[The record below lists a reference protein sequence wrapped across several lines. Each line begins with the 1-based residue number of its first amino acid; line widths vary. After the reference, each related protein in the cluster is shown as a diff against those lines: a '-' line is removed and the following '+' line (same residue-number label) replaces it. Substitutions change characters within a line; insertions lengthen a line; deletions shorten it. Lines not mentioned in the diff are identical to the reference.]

1 MFHILRELFGNLKNQ
16 CSYRTCVVYSLIY
29 FQYKCNSNEDFGKYV
44 YLVIGCFE
52 YTAKKCAIFF
62 YRNGASQDKNVGDNY
77 STSVR
82 KKFGKNHFIAE
93 LLGLVTVRSFS

>member
-1 MFHILRELFGNLKNQ
+1 MCPFNQ

-52 YTAKKCAIFF
+52 YTAKKCALFD
-62 YRNGASQDKNVGDNY
+62 RNGASQVKKMLATTIPRL
-77 STSVR
+77 SKVR
-82 KKFGKNHFIAE
+82 KKSE
-93 LLGLVTVRSFS
+93 LLGLVTIRSLYL